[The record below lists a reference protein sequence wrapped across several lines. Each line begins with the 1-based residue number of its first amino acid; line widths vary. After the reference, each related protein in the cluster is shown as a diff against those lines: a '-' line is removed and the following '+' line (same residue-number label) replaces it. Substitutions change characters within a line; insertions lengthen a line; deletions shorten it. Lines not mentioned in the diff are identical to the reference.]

1 MTKEQRMKSVK
12 GAKTMTDNAKV
23 AIRNI
28 RKSSNDKIKKL
39 EKNKD
44 ITKDES
50 KAAQDNIQK
59 ITDKYVL
66 KSDDLFK
73 SKEIEIMK
81 I

>member
-50 KAAQDNIQK
+50 KVAQDNIQK